1 MRIFK
6 CLTYTDRLRIESM
19 LRQKMKKQAIADTLR
34 VHVST
39 IYREIK
45 RGEYEHLNSDLT
57 TEIRYSPDIAQ
68 AAIDEPK
75 SSMGPDLKIGK
86 DHELANFLENL
97 IVNESYSPGAA
108 LGEIKRNNLRFQT
121 TICEA
126 TLYSYIRK
134 GVFLNLT
141 MEHLPRRGQKKQKH
155 EQVKA
160 KKAPRG
166 ERFCLTYGCEQYK
179 IILLAMQFAYEMLG
193 ACP

>member
-6 CLTYTDRLRIESM
+6 CLTYTDRLRIEVM
-19 LRQKMKKQAIADTLR
+19 LREKMSKQAIADTLR

-45 RGEYEHLNSDLT
+45 RGAYEHLNSDYT

-68 AAIDEPK
+68 DKIDSAK
-75 SSMGPDLKIGK
+75 SGMGADLKIGR

-97 IVNESYSPGAA
+97 ILNESYSPGAA
-108 LGEIKRNNLRFQT
+108 LGEIKRSGIKFQT

-141 MEHLPRRGQKKQKH
+141 MSDLPRRGKKKQKH
-155 EQVKA
+155 QEVKA
-160 KKAPRG
+160 KKP
-166 ERFCLTYGCEQYK
+166 
-179 IILLAMQFAYEMLG
+179 LAGKALKS
-193 ACP
+193 ARRT